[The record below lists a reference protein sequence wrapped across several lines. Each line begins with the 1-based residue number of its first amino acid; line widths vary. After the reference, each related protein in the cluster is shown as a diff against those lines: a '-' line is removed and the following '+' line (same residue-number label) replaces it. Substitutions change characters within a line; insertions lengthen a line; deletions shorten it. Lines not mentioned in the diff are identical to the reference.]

1 MLFLGKDF
9 REQINELT
17 SFIDLGNVY
26 GNSYLVSKAM
36 EAGVYGESI
45 DCCICIYVKG
55 TFNNGN
61 CARGGG
67 QPPKKGLSLMG
78 KGM

>member
-1 MLFLGKDF
+1 MFWFSGKDY

-36 EAGVYGESI
+36 EAGVYGEIATTLLPITYKLTKLYIPYFGI
-45 DCCICIYVKG
+45 DMD
-55 TFNNGN
+55 
-61 CARGGG
+61 
-67 QPPKKGLSLMG
+67 LH
-78 KGM
+78 

>member
-1 MLFLGKDF
+1 MLILGKDY

-36 EAGVYGESI
+36 EAGVYGKI
-45 DCCICIYVKG
+45 FDWCIGVCKG
-55 TFNNGN
+55 IFNKGN
-61 CARGGG
+61 GGG
-67 QPPKKGLSLMG
+67 GTTNPNENDLV
-78 KGM
+78 

>member
-1 MLFLGKDF
+1 MLLVTILFFLQSFKFCVIFVGKDF

-45 DCCICIYVKG
+45 DCCICI
-55 TFNNGN
+55 
-61 CARGGG
+61 
-67 QPPKKGLSLMG
+67 
-78 KGM
+78 